1 MIRVKRVF
9 DKIFKGVNSLEESDL
24 SENQPISNP
33 FASIIEP
40 INFPPESYTSSINA
54 ASSSGHAA
62 ILEHDDG
69 NDSKRT
75 PSPSPHQTK
84 NDSVIRQETN
94 NEESQQPTPNQQNPQ
109 TPIPSSEHT
118 SPPPEHHNSPIPE
131 HQPTP
136 QPENTI
142 TSDDVVETHPLRTPV
157 NDVDNSPQ
165 HVDDINTSAMDTPL
179 KERFY
184 QLHKDLFSETTSSP
198 QNLQALMQNLSDNCI
213 VARLDLPSR
222 ISNEP
227 LSVSQDDITKYL
239 CAVDKNMRRMTSAIA
254 NRSIDDGH
262 VETEFDLMEST
273 FLYMIRSA
281 KVAYRKDLAFRIEMA
296 RKEEKRD

>member
-1 MIRVKRVF
+1 
-9 DKIFKGVNSLEESDL
+9 
-24 SENQPISNP
+24 
-33 FASIIEP
+33 
-40 INFPPESYTSSINA
+40 
-54 ASSSGHAA
+54 
-62 ILEHDDG
+62 
-69 NDSKRT
+69 
-75 PSPSPHQTK
+75 
-84 NDSVIRQETN
+84 
-94 NEESQQPTPNQQNPQ
+94 
-109 TPIPSSEHT
+109 
-118 SPPPEHHNSPIPE
+118 
-131 HQPTP
+131 
-136 QPENTI
+136 
-142 TSDDVVETHPLRTPV
+142 
-157 NDVDNSPQ
+157 
-165 HVDDINTSAMDTPL
+165 
-179 KERFY
+179 
-184 QLHKDLFSETTSSP
+184 
-198 QNLQALMQNLSDNCI
+198 MQNLSDNCI